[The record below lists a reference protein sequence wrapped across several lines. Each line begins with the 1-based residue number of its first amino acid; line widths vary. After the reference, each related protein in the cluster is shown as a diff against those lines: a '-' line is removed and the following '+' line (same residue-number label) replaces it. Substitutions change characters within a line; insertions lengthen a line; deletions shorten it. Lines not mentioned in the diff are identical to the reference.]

1 MAATR
6 TAPAPSVSRP
16 SGPLP
21 SGACDC
27 HSHVFGPFERFAPL
41 QPSVYDLPEAGPS
54 VHAAM
59 RAGLGVARG
68 VLVQPAPYANDP
80 SALLD
85 AIAGSAGALRGV
97 AVADADIAE
106 DKLAA
111 WHAGGIRG
119 LRFVEMRAPGGSR
132 YPGSVGFDA
141 LIRLAPRLRAH
152 GLHAELWA
160 TADDLAAHLPA
171 LLATGLPLVLDHM
184 ASPDIARGVDDRT
197 FQTILGLLR
206 HGNLWVKLPVCR
218 VSKAAPGHA
227 DARPFHE
234 AYLAA
239 APDRLLWGSDW
250 PYVRMAP
257 APDAGRML
265 DLFFEWTPDEAA
277 RRRILVDNPARL
289 YGFGHDQG
297 AAR

>member
-1 MAATR
+1 MTK
-6 TAPAPSVSRP
+6 TTPAPSTSRP
-16 SGPLP
+16 ARPLP
-21 SGACDC
+21 SGACDS
-27 HSHVFGPFERFAPL
+27 HSHVFGPFDRFPPL
-41 QPSVYDLPEAGPS
+41 QPSVYDLPDASPP

-68 VLVQPAPYANDP
+68 VLVQPAPYADDA
-80 SALLD
+80 SALLE
-85 AIAGSAGALRGV
+85 AIAGAAGALRGI
-97 AVADADIAE
+97 AVATPDISDE
-106 DKLAA
+106 RLAA

-119 LRFVEMRAPGGSR
+119 LRFIEMRAPGGGR

-141 LIRLAPRLRAH
+141 LIQLAPRLRAL
-152 GLHAELWA
+152 GMHAQLWA
-160 TADDLAAHLPA
+160 AADDLASHLPE

-184 ASPDIARGVDDRT
+184 GSPDTARGSKDAA

-206 HGNLWVKLPVCR
+206 HDNLWVKLPVCR
-218 VSKAAPGHA
+218 VSKAAPDYA

-250 PYVRMAP
+250 PYVRMVP

-277 RRRILVDNPARL
+277 QRRILVDNPARL
-289 YGFGHDQG
+289 YGFGTDQG

>member
-1 MAATR
+1 MVATR
-6 TAPAPSVSRP
+6 TAPAPATSRP
-16 SGPLP
+16 MRPLP

-27 HSHVFGPFERFAPL
+27 HSHVFGPFDRFPPL
-41 QPSVYDLPEAGPS
+41 QPSVYDLPEAGPP

-68 VLVQPAPYANDP
+68 VLVQPAPYADDP

-85 AIAGSAGALRGV
+85 AIAGSAGALRGI
-97 AVADADIAE
+97 AVAGPDIS
-106 DKLAA
+106 DDRLAA
-111 WHAGGIRG
+111 WRRGGIRG
-119 LRFVEMRAPGGSR
+119 LRFVDMRAPGGGR

-141 LIRLAPRLRAH
+141 LIRLAPRLRAL
-152 GLHAELWA
+152 GMHAELWA
-160 TADDLAAHLPA
+160 TVADLAAHLPN
-171 LLATGLPLVLDHM
+171 LLGTGLPLVLDHM
-184 ASPDIARGVDDRT
+184 GSPDAARGSADPA
-197 FQTILGLLR
+197 FQEILGLLR
-206 HGNLWVKLPVCR
+206 HDTLWVKLPVCR
-218 VSKAAPGHA
+218 VSKAAPGYA

-250 PYVRMAP
+250 PYVRMVP

-277 RRRILVDNPARL
+277 QRRILVDNPARL
-289 YGFGHDQG
+289 YGFDTDQG
-297 AAR
+297 AAP